1 MSSVKFRQTLPHN
14 HGKMMTLN
22 SFAKH
27 ALLAVVVAT
36 TAGCASY
43 RTSSNIESKPEAAP
57 AASVKVLLAEDSLP
71 GRKYLEVGPI
81 EVSVKKL
88 TVFHKD
94 PTKEQANEALIEKA
108 RSIGANAV
116 IKITYTS
123 GIGFTTWGY
132 MDAKGVGVKL
142 AE

>member
-1 MSSVKFRQTLPHN
+1 MR
-14 HGKMMTLN
+14 LN
-22 SFAKH
+22 VYANR
-27 ALLAVVVAT
+27 ALLAVVVAS

-43 RTSSNIESKPEAAP
+43 RTSSNIESKPAPVAAP
-57 AASVKVLLAEDSLP
+57 AAQVLLAEDGLP
-71 GRKYLEVGPI
+71 GRKYTELGPI

-116 IKITYTS
+116 VNIKYTS

-132 MDAKGVGVKL
+132 IDAKGVGVKL
-142 AE
+142 VE

>member
-1 MSSVKFRQTLPHN
+1 M
-14 HGKMMTLN
+14 
-22 SFAKH
+22 
-27 ALLAVVVAT
+27 
-36 TAGCASY
+36 
-43 RTSSNIESKPEAAP
+43 AAP
-57 AASVKVLLAEDSLP
+57 AAQVLLAEDGLP
-71 GRKYLEVGPI
+71 GRKYTELGPI

-116 IKITYTS
+116 VNVKYTS

-132 MDAKGVGVKL
+132 IDAKGVGVKL
-142 AE
+142 VE